1 MFAVFNSTSAHKHTL
16 MKKILTAGLLAAS
29 LLVVTMAVQAEGKSK
44 NYHYKPSLMS
54 TKGYWVLQQSE
65 QNPKQVIVMYYNNK
79 HELIEKEIRSKK
91 DADINRKKVLRSL
104 KRTLE
109 EALDWA
115 EPISWNSVI
124 GGNHSIT
131 MR

>member
-1 MFAVFNSTSAHKHTL
+1 
-16 MKKILTAGLLAAS
+16 
-29 LLVVTMAVQAEGKSK
+29 
-44 NYHYKPSLMS
+44 
-54 TKGYWVLQQSE
+54 
-65 QNPKQVIVMYYNNK
+65 MYYNNK